1 MKYLKCLLNKNEK
14 LKNIYKKELSKSSVP
29 FLYIESCE
37 YVKQSDNNTKMLD
50 FMKVTCYNN

>member
-1 MKYLKCLLNKNEK
+1 MKSLRTS
-14 LKNIYKKELSKSSVP
+14 IKKELSKSSVP